1 MSALNITPD
10 ETTGA
15 AAVSQS
21 VQFCS
26 GHGQHHTANPDA
38 KHPKPY
44 ATLSMANIMQMMT
57 DPKPVPKEQG
67 QWVIFSDDT
76 GAHGRSAEHL
86 RSTGALFYALW
97 ADIDEA
103 QGVTAQDVLNRT
115 AFGATKAETHVY
127 TSRSATEENQKCRI
141 IVPLAEPV
149 DAITFEIMQEVLNN
163 KLESEGLI
171 PDRVTQTC
179 NQLCYL
185 PNRGAFYWSD
195 SLDFMDD
202 YDTLHPDRW
211 AKEVAAIVAERK
223 AEEDARQA
231 RMVVSA
237 ARYAELVAT
246 QGVTPIQ
253 ACNEAYGDPRDLLLY
268 YGGKAVGSRVISPNS
283 STGSAGVTFK
293 DNKWFSSHGSDVS
306 LGLGQVSKDGRSCW
320 GDSFDLVCFFEFE
333 NNRTKAVKEMA
344 KKFQPEANHERQKK
358 HAKAKDAAAVD
369 AMFTPEIDAAA
380 AHFDS
385 VFSNQQ
391 STAQPEQGEAIELPN
406 GWDLAADA
414 KPARY
419 LVDGILEED
428 AHGIFGGASMT
439 YKTFTALRLAHSICS
454 GNPFAGREVYK
465 KGAVVYVCGEGQGSV
480 QRRLKALLIKCGKPD
495 YMIDIVPAGVSL
507 TCSESMARLRDR
519 IKPLNPVLVIFDT
532 FASLS
537 GGIEENSNSEVGA
550 ALNLVRDTCR
560 AVGASSLIVHHFGKN
575 SEQGFRGASAFVNNV
590 DFAFMA
596 HKRGGE
602 NSRESGLTC
611 HKMKDGEHFSEIFF
625 KAEIVQLGIYDQ
637 KGNESTSLV
646 AEHDANGV
654 SNKPLTQDEIMLREL
669 KHLQSVA
676 SITSTTDDPSWISWK
691 DWKEAAQVYEVK
703 NLSREKDKLIAR
715 GQVSENKGKFRAA

>member
-1 MSALNITPD
+1 MS
-10 ETTGA
+10 
-15 AAVSQS
+15 AVSQS
-21 VQFCS
+21 VGFCS
-26 GHGQHHTANPDA
+26 GYGRKHTDNPEKDYRT
-38 KHPKPY
+38 PY
-44 ATLSMANIMQMMT
+44 EAISMASIIDKMSNPSST
-57 DPKPVPKEQG
+57 GKGSAEA
-67 QWVIFSDDT
+67 QWVIFSDCT
-76 GAHGRSAEHL
+76 NPYGRAAKYLSDVSNGVL
-86 RSTGALFYALW
+86 YYALW
-97 ADIDEA
+97 ADIDES
-103 QGVTAQDVLNRT
+103 QGITAQDVLHRT
-115 AFGATKAETHVY
+115 AFGVTRAETHVY
-127 TSRSATEENQKCRI
+127 TSRSATEDDQKCRI
-141 IVPLAEPV
+141 VIPLAEPV
-149 DAITFEIMQEVLNN
+149 DTATYMDMQKVLNN
-163 KLESEGLI
+163 RLAAEGI
-171 PDRVTQTC
+171 KPDEVNERC

-185 PNRGAFYWSD
+185 PNKGEFYWSD
-195 SLDFMDD
+195 SLVDFDG
-202 YDTLHPDRW
+202 YDPLDPKAW
-211 AKEVAAIVAERK
+211 AKEVAAIVAERE
-223 AEEDARQA
+223 AEEEARAA
-231 RMVVSA
+231 RMVASA
-237 ARYAELVAT
+237 ARYAELIAT
-246 QGVTPIQ
+246 QGASPID
-253 ACNEAYGDPRDLLLY
+253 ACNEAFGDPRDLLIH
-268 YGGKAVGSRVISPNS
+268 YGGKADGVRVVSPNS

-293 DNKWFSSHGSDVS
+293 DGKWFSSHGSDVS
-306 LGLGQVSKDGRSCW
+306 LGLGRVSRDGRSCF
-320 GDSFDLVCFFEFE
+320 GDSFDLVCFYEFG
-333 NNRTKAVKEMA
+333 NDRTRAVREMA
-344 KKFQPEANHERQKK
+344 ARFQPAENKARQVA
-358 HAKAKDAAAVD
+358 HAKAKDASEID
-369 AMFTPEIDAAA
+369 AMFTPEIDASV
-380 AHFDS
+380 AHFDAMFTPPASANDETPS
-385 VFSNQQ
+385 VV
-391 STAQPEQGEAIELPN
+391 IPN
-406 GWDLAADA
+406 GWDLAENA

-454 GNPFAGREVYK
+454 GKPFAGREVYK

-480 QRRLKALLIKCGKPD
+480 QRRLKALLLKCGKPD

-507 TCSESMARLRDR
+507 TCPESMARLRDR

-637 KGNESTSLV
+637 KGKESTSLV
-646 AEHDANGV
+646 AEHDENGV

-676 SITSTTDDPSWISWK
+676 SITSTTDDPTWISWK
-691 DWKEAAQVYEVK
+691 DWSAAAKEYDVK

>member
-1 MSALNITPD
+1 MTLAALKDFDDLCFGT
-10 ETTGA
+10 
-15 AAVSQS
+15 VSQS
-21 VQFCS
+21 GGMCTGF
-26 GHGQHHTANPDA
+26 GQKHTNNPEA
-38 KHPKPY
+38 GFRKPY
-44 ATLSMANIMQMMT
+44 STATLDNIKGMMS
-57 DPKPVPKEQG
+57 KPPSVAKESAR
-67 QWVIFSDDT
+67 WVIFTDYS
-76 GAHGRSAEHL
+76 GELARNAEHL
-86 RSTGALFYALW
+86 RNSGALFYALW
-97 ADIDEA
+97 GDIDEA
-103 QGVTAQDVLNRT
+103 AGVTAEAILKRT
-115 AFGATKAETHVY
+115 AATVTQAQTLVY
-127 TSRSATEENQKCRI
+127 TSRSATKENQKSRI
-141 IVPLAEPV
+141 IVPLAQPV

-163 KLESEGLI
+163 RLAAEGLK
-171 PDRVTQTC
+171 PDRVTETC
-179 NQLCYL
+179 QQLCYL
-185 PNRGAFYWSD
+185 PNKGAFYYSGID
-195 SLDFMDD
+195 GLGALDP
-202 YDTLHPDRW
+202 TRW

-223 AEEDARQA
+223 AEEAA
-231 RMVVSA
+231 VKVRMVASA

-253 ACNEAYGDPRDLLLY
+253 ACNEAYGDPRDLWLH
-268 YGGKAVGSRVISPNS
+268 YGGKAVGNRVISPNS

-293 DNKWFSSHGSDVS
+293 DDKWFSSQGSDVS
-306 LGLGQVSKDGRSCW
+306 LGLGRVSKDDRSCW
-320 GDSFDLVCFFEFE
+320 GDSFDLVCFFEFG
-333 NNRTKAVKEMA
+333 NDRRKAVREMA
-344 KKFQPEANHERQKK
+344 EKFQPEANHERQKK
-358 HAKAKDAAAVD
+358 HAKAKNAAAVD
-369 AMFTPEIDAAA
+369 AMLR
-380 AHFDS
+380 
-385 VFSNQQ
+385 NQQ

-454 GNPFAGREVYK
+454 GKPFAGREVYK

-480 QRRLKALLIKCGKPD
+480 QRRLKALLLKCGKPD

-507 TCSESMARLRDR
+507 TCPESMARLRDR

-625 KAEIVQLGIYDQ
+625 KADIVQLGIYDQ
-637 KGNESTSLV
+637 KGKESTSLV

-676 SITSTTDDPSWISWK
+676 SITSTTDDPTWISWK
-691 DWKEAAQVYEVK
+691 DWSAAAKEYDVK
-703 NLSREKDKLIAR
+703 NVSREKDKLIAR
-715 GQVSENKGKFRAA
+715 GQVAENKGKFRAA

>member
-1 MSALNITPD
+1 MI
-10 ETTGA
+10 
-15 AAVSQS
+15 SQS

-44 ATLSMANIMQMMT
+44 AALSMANIMQMMA
-57 DPKPVPKEQG
+57 DPKPVPKEKG

-76 GAHGRSAEHL
+76 GVHGRNAEHL

-97 ADIDEA
+97 GDIDEA
-103 QGVTAQDVLNRT
+103 QGVTAQDVLSRT
-115 AFGATKAETHVY
+115 GFGATKAETHVY

-149 DAITFEIMQEVLNN
+149 DAVTFEIMQEVLNN

-171 PDRVTQTC
+171 PDRVNQTC

-185 PNRGAFYWSD
+185 PNRGAFYWSGSLD
-195 SLDFMDD
+195 SLDS
-202 YDTLHPDRW
+202 YDTLHPARW
-211 AKEVAAIVAERK
+211 AKEVAAIVAERQ
-223 AEEDARQA
+223 AEEEARQA
-231 RMVVSA
+231 RMAASA

-246 QGVTPIQ
+246 QGVTPIH
-253 ACNEAYGDPRDLLLY
+253 ACNEAYGDPRDLLLH
-268 YGGKAVGSRVISPNS
+268 YGGKAIGNRVISPNS
-283 STGSAGVTFK
+283 SSGSAGVTFK
-293 DNKWFSSHGSDVS
+293 DGKWFSSHGSDVS
-306 LGLGQVSKDGRSCW
+306 LGLGRQSTNGRSCW
-320 GDSFDLVCFFEFE
+320 GDSFDLVCFFEFG
-333 NNRTKAVKEMA
+333 NDRTKAVKEMA
-344 KKFQPEANHERQKK
+344 ARFQPAENKARQVA
-358 HAKAKDAAAVD
+358 HAKAKDASEID
-369 AMFTPEIDAAA
+369 AMFTPEIDASV
-380 AHFDS
+380 AHFDAMFTPPASANDETTS
-385 VFSNQQ
+385 VV
-391 STAQPEQGEAIELPN
+391 IPN

-454 GNPFAGREVYK
+454 GKPFAGREVYK

-507 TCSESMARLRDR
+507 TCPESMAKLRDR

-560 AVGASSLIVHHFGKN
+560 AVGASSLIIHHFGKN
-575 SEQGFRGASAFVNNV
+575 TDQGFRGASAFVNNV

-625 KAEIVQLGIYDQ
+625 KTEIVHLGIYDQ

-669 KHLQSVA
+669 KHLQSIA
-676 SITSTTDDPSWISWK
+676 SITSTKEDPTWISWN
-691 DWKEAAQVYEVK
+691 DWKKAAQVYEVK
-703 NLSREKDKLIAR
+703 NLSREKEKLIAR
-715 GQVSENKGKFRAA
+715 GQVAENGGKFRAV